1 MLLYLLERRVF
12 LVNDYNKVGLVDF
25 AMRSMMVISLN
36 TTIIGAFGIKQLV
49 NIKLITFSKR
59 TPHISAPHS
68 K

>member
-1 MLLYLLERRVF
+1 
-12 LVNDYNKVGLVDF
+12 VNDYNKVGLVDF